1 MDDSTGSHLSV
12 VVDLSPTQWHLSDHS
27 SNAYPLA
34 LNSFLSQLLVF
45 LNAHLASKHENTLAV
60 FGAFPGKSVMLY
72 SSIDQESDTTMQ
84 MDSNSYLAFKVV
96 DSVIVQKIRDE
107 LDALMDD
114 EEEDVNRVAL
124 ASTISS
130 DNTSQPLEAAS
141 PTDPR
146 ILILSVSPDLTTS
159 YIPIMNA
166 IFSAQKLKVAVDA
179 CQIYGTDS
187 VFLQQ
192 AAHLTGGSYI
202 SLERRDALLQYLIMS
217 FLSPPS
223 IRKVLSVPT
232 QDRVDF
238 RAACFCH
245 KNIIDIGFVCSV
257 CLSIFCQP
265 VPVCSTCR
273 TKFPIKTL
281 QRLNAS
287 KPLLSQTNG
296 SVQRTPS
303 SSQPPTPSRTGSVA
317 PSASTRNGDTASYQL
332 PHSASIGQGSNGA
345 NGARQGSG

>member
-12 VVDLSPTQWHLSDHS
+12 VVDLSPTQWHLSGHS
-27 SNAYPLA
+27 SNTYPLA

-114 EEEDVNRVAL
+114 EEEAPCGLVGALTKALCYVNRVAL
-124 ASTISS
+124 TSTVSS
-130 DNTSQPLEAAS
+130 DNTSQSLEAAS

-257 CLSIFCQP
+257 CLSTSAGVFDLPNEISNQNP
-265 VPVCSTCR
+265 T
-273 TKFPIKTL
+273 TTQYIK
-281 QRLNAS
+281 A
-287 KPLLSQTNG
+287 PLVTN
-296 SVQRTPS
+296 
-303 SSQPPTPSRTGSVA
+303 
-317 PSASTRNGDTASYQL
+317 
-332 PHSASIGQGSNGA
+332 
-345 NGARQGSG
+345 